1 MNEELSSTNE
11 ELQAINDELR
21 DRTAEVNQV
30 NAYVE
35 SVLNTLDASVIV
47 VDRSVQV
54 RVWNGLSFD
63 MWGLRAEEVEGR
75 NLLGLDLGFPVDSL
89 APAIRASLQGESTGE
104 PIMLEALTRRGQR
117 ILCSAR
123 VAPLR
128 GPEQLVEGAIILISE
143 EERRAS

>member
-1 MNEELSSTNE
+1 MNEELSATNE

-30 NAYVE
+30 NAYIE
-35 SVLNTLDASVIV
+35 SVLRTLNASVIV

-54 RVWNGLSFD
+54 RVWNGLSFE
-63 MWGLRAEEVEGR
+63 MWGLRPEEVEGH
-75 NLLGLDLGFPVDSL
+75 NLLGLDLGFSVDAL
-89 APAIRASLQGESTGE
+89 TPAIRACLQGEDAGE
-104 PIMLEALTRRGQR
+104 SIKLDALSRRGQR

-128 GPEQLVEGAIILISE
+128 GPEQIVEGAIILITE
-143 EERRAS
+143 ESNAL